1 MKKSLINV
9 MLILV
14 VLSSTAIS
22 FSGCA
27 SSSYSKGFDEAD

>member
-1 MKKSLINV
+1 MKVIIKNMIVALLLAGTIA
-9 MLILV
+9 
-14 VLSSTAIS
+14 ST

>member
-1 MKKSLINV
+1 MKKYFRSVALLFV
-9 MLILV
+9 LLGATAV
-14 VLSSTAIS
+14 V

>member
-1 MKKSLINV
+1 MKKYFKSIALTF
-9 MLILV
+9 ILLGAAATV
-14 VLSSTAIS
+14 